1 MAPSHTDETGEKAD
15 VTGQSDAS
23 DEPDERGRL
32 GTASRRSLLKGAA
45 ATAATLGTVGVST
58 GGAAAQESSLTL
70 SPDGKTTI
78 EPGEYTWE
86 GKEFEIGS
94 DAALIG
100 GGTEGDVVLN
110 LESGTMH
117 GTVEGKLENVVV
129 RGKNPEPKSGLDLS
143 PGATLDGFIWPE
155 GGQRSEDRALY
166 TDSGGDERVTIRNSA
181 WGSMANNGAY
191 VDKPPVTIENCAAV
205 NNNIAGIRVGHRDG
219 TSSGKTSHVRNCLI
233 AVTGDIPSDDTNTA
247 NARGLRIRHP
257 GTFIVENCYFVYL
270 DVEGAGNPIEI
281 EDDAPGSTVEL
292 RNCAFYN
299 ETGNPLVVDETGGD
313 LDLTVEN
320 CVAVGSGNH
329 EVDAEFSGSGVTSG
343 GDVSFPTPGKLT
355 GYPSADEIQGVGSDV
370 GPWNS
375 GGSAAGNQGEG
386 DESSSDESSG
396 EGSNA
401 DSGEDASSIEFTR
414 HA

>member
-1 MAPSHTDETGEKAD
+1 MAPSHIDDAGEKEA
-15 VTGQSDAS
+15 VTDQSNGS
-23 DEPDERGRL
+23 GTPSKRGRT
-32 GTASRRSLLKGAA
+32 GTTSRRSLLKGAA
-45 ATAATLGTVGVST
+45 AAAATLGTVGVAT
-58 GGAAAQESSLTL
+58 GGAAAQESSLPL

-78 EPGEYTWE
+78 EPGKYAWE
-86 GKEFEIGS
+86 GEELEIGS
-94 DAALIG
+94 DAALVG
-100 GGTEGDVVLN
+100 GGSEGDVVLN
-110 LESGTMH
+110 LESGTMQ
-117 GTVEGKLENVVV
+117 GTVEGTLENVVV
-129 RGKNPEPKSGLDLS
+129 RGKNPEPKAGLDLS

-155 GGQRSEDRALY
+155 GGQQSEDRALY

-233 AVTGDIPSDDTNTA
+233 AVTGEIPSDDTNSA

-257 GTFIVENCYFVYL
+257 GTFVIEDCYFVYL

-281 EDDAPGSTVEL
+281 EDDAPGSTVEI

-299 ETGNPLVVDETGGD
+299 ETENPLLVDETGGD

-329 EVDAEFSGSGVTSG
+329 EIDAEFGGSGVTSD
-343 GDVSFPTPGKLT
+343 GDASFPTPGELT
-355 GYPSADEIQGVGSDV
+355 GYPSADEIKGVGSGV

-375 GGSAAGNQGEG
+375 GGSAGGSQQEG
-386 DESSSDESSG
+386 DESGGDGSSEDSS
-396 EGSNA
+396 
-401 DSGEDASSIEFTR
+401 EDASSVEFSR